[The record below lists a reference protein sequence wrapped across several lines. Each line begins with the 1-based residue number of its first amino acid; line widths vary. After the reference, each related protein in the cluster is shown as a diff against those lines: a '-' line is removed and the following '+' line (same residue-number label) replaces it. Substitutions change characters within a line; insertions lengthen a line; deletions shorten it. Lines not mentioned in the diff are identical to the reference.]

1 MASPAQTL
9 ANQQNA
15 QHSTGPKTAE
25 GKAASSRNAT
35 RHGLSSACIVLAH
48 EDQDEFDLILTEL
61 REEHE
66 PANLHQVAL
75 VDQLAK
81 SQWLLARA
89 QRLETAA
96 FNHLAGF
103 QNEPDSDPDTQII
116 QNMFKSNPNALAL
129 LQRYAAQAE
138 RSYYKA
144 YRELK
149 ASKQIQNEADYVAK
163 LSEYNVTRRVMN
175 APMPDHPGATSQ
187 YGHFPQIKM
196 TEAGRRNIAQQFEP
210 NRQSAAAP
218 NSK

>member
-1 MASPAQTL
+1 MASPAQIH

-15 QHSTGPKTAE
+15 QHSTGPKTPE
-25 GKAASSRNAT
+25 GIAASSRNAT
-35 RHGLSSACIVLAH
+35 KHGLSSAFTVLAH
-48 EDQDEFDLILTEL
+48 EDQDEFDLLLIEL

-66 PANLHQVAL
+66 PANLHQVTL
-75 VDQLAK
+75 VDQIAK

-103 QNEPDSDPDTQII
+103 QNEPDSDPDARII
-116 QNMFKSNPNALAL
+116 ESMFKTNPNALSL

-187 YGHFPQIKM
+187 YGHFPQSKL
-196 TEAGRRNIAQQFEP
+196 TDAVRQNIARQCEP

-218 NSK
+218 NNR

>member
-1 MASPAQTL
+1 MASQAQIL

-15 QHSTGPKTAE
+15 QRSTGPKTAE

-35 RHGLSSACIVLAH
+35 RHGLSSVFTVLAH
-48 EDQDEFDLILTEL
+48 EDQDEFDLLLIEL

-66 PANLHQVAL
+66 PANLYQVTL
-75 VDQLAK
+75 VDQLAR

-103 QNEPDSDPDTQII
+103 QNEPDSDPDARII
-116 QNMFKSNPNALAL
+116 ESMFKTNPNALAL

-149 ASKQIQNEADYVAK
+149 GSKKIQNEADYLHAASARAFVH
-163 LSEYNVTRRVMN
+163 SSIN
-175 APMPDHPGATSQ
+175 APTPDHPGATSQ
-187 YGHFPQIKM
+187 YGYFPQSKL
-196 TEAGRRNIAQQFEP
+196 TDERRQNIAQQFEP
-210 NRQSAAAP
+210 NHRSAAAT
-218 NSK
+218 K

>member
-1 MASPAQTL
+1 MATQAQTL

-15 QHSTGPKTAE
+15 QHSTGPKTPE
-25 GKAASSRNAT
+25 GKAVSSRNAT
-35 RHGLSSACIVLAH
+35 KHGLSSAFTVLAH
-48 EDQDEFDLILTEL
+48 EDQDEFDLLLIEL

-66 PANLHQVAL
+66 PANLHQVTL
-75 VDQLAK
+75 VEQLAK

-103 QNEPDSDPDTQII
+103 QNEPDSDPDARII
-116 QNMFKSNPNALAL
+116 ESMFKTNPNALAL

-149 ASKQIQNEADYVAK
+149 ASKQIQNEADYVAQ
-163 LSEYNVTRRVMN
+163 LSQTNVTRRVMN
-175 APMPDHPGATSQ
+175 APTPDHPGATSQ
-187 YGHFPQIKM
+187 YGYIPQMNM
-196 TEAGRRNIAQQFEP
+196 TGADRRNIAQQFEP
-210 NRQSAAAP
+210 NHRPGAAT
-218 NSK
+218 K